1 MGGRFDRFR
10 ISGCAF
16 VARTIRRAVC
26 VVRLFGALGFHVF
39 GIDADDSLDVLVG
52 VQGDDVDDWNSA
64 GVSGRVWA
72 EFVGLE
78 GQDSS
83 SAGEEE
89 EDVVGID
96 DEDVPY
102 WVVVSH
108 VHSGYA
114 FAAAVLGAEGC
125 GWDAFD
131 VAALAEGDDDLF
143 VRFYVVAVD
152 VDCGVADLRAAD
164 AVEFLLERA
173 GFLLDLQIDLVG
185 VSEQVFQSCDRFLNL
200 SVLGLDLLS
209 FEGGEASE
217 LHVQDRLGLLLV
229 EIERGHEAVARGFY
243 VRGAADELD
252 DCVDL
257 IESDEQPSEDV
268 RAGACFSQ
276 LELCAPSD
284 DLASEFD
291 VVLQGGFDGQELR
304 LALDEGANVCGECL
318 LHLGQLVQVV
328 QDDHSLRA
336 AAQLHDDAHSPPV
349 GFVSDFGDAVESLV
363 LDEGGDLFDQSGLV
377 DLERELGNDDLHTVA
392 ALHWLDLRHCADHDC
407 PPSCRIR
414 ILDAAASHDRGAC
427 GEVWAGYHRHQVLVG
442 RIWMVDEVDDS
453 VAKFRWVMRGNV
465 GRHAHG
471 DACGAVD
478 EEVWEPGWEDDWFLQ
493 RAVEVVRE
501 IDRFLIEVCQHF
513 LGCRAQPCFRVAH
526 RRRGVVVDAAK
537 IPLSVDQRHAQGE
550 VLRQAHHCIV
560 DRALAVGVVLAE
572 DVTYQSG
579 ALAVRGVRAHSHFV
593 RGVQDAALHRLEAVA
608 HIRQRAPN
616 DDRHGVGEIRAS
628 HLLLETVGS
637 DVSKFG
643 ARYHLLL
650 LLRPASAIRA
660 SGRSPKRGPL
670 FLTKV

>member
-1 MGGRFDRFR
+1 MG
-10 ISGCAF
+10 IA
-16 VARTIRRAVC
+16 
-26 VVRLFGALGFHVF
+26 
-39 GIDADDSLDVLVG
+39 
-52 VQGDDVDDWNSA
+52 
-64 GVSGRVWA
+64 
-72 EFVGLE
+72 
-78 GQDSS
+78 
-83 SAGEEE
+83 
-89 EDVVGID
+89 

-102 WVVVSH
+102 WVVVPH
-108 VHSGYA
+108 VHSRYA

-131 VAALAEGDDDLF
+131 VAALAECDDDLF

-152 VDCGVADLRAAD
+152 VDCGVADLRASD

-217 LHVQDRLGLLLV
+217 LHVQDRLCLLLV
-229 EIERGHEAVARGFY
+229 EIERGHEAVSRGFY
-243 VRGAADELD
+243 VCGAADELD

-257 IESDEQPSEDV
+257 IESDEQAFEDV
-268 RAGACFSQ
+268 RSCARFSQ
-276 LELCAPSD
+276 LELRAPPD

-304 LALDEGANVCGECL
+304 LALDEGADVCGECL

-328 QDDHSLRA
+328 QDDHSLGA
-336 AAQLHDDAHSPPV
+336 AAQLHDDAHSPSV
-349 GFVSDFGDAVESLV
+349 GFVSDFGDAVEALV

-392 ALHWLDLRHCADHDC
+392 ALHRLDLRHCADHDC
-407 PPSCRIR
+407 PPSRRIR
-414 ILDAAASHDRGAC
+414 ILDAAASHDRRAC
-427 GEVWAGYHRHQVLVG
+427 GKVWAGYQRHQVLVG
-442 RIWMVDEVDDS
+442 RSWVVDEMDDPI
-453 VAKFRWVMRGNV
+453 AKFRWVMRGDV

-478 EEVWEPGWEDDWFLQ
+478 EEVWESGWEYDWLLQ
-493 RAVEVVRE
+493 RAIEVVGE

-513 LGCRAQPCFRVAH
+513 LGCRAQSRFRVAH
-526 RRRGVVVDAAK
+526 RRRGVVVDAAE

-560 DRALAVGVVLAE
+560 DRALAVRVVLAE
-572 DVTYQSG
+572 DVAYQSS

-593 RGVQDAALHRLEAVA
+593 RGVQDATLHRLEAVP
-608 HIRQRAPN
+608 HVRQRAPN
-616 DDRHGVGEIRAS
+616 DDRHGIGEIRAS

-637 DVSKFG
+637 DVSKLG
-643 ARYHLLL
+643 ARYHVLL
-650 LLRPASAIRA
+650 LLRPAPAIRA
-660 SGRSPKRGPL
+660 SGRGRSPPRGQL